1 VVGDF
6 TQRLRQVE
14 FPPGYAVQQGGDVES
29 QREVFGAILGAL
41 VVAVMLMY
49 LILVVQFGSFVDP
62 IAIMA
67 SLPLSLIG
75 VVLVLALV
83 GGTLNLMSMIGVLL
97 LMGLVVKNAIL
108 LIDFAK
114 WAEEDGMDRHAALVE
129 AGAVRLR
136 PILMTT
142 IATIAAMIP

>member
-1 VVGDF
+1 
-6 TQRLRQVE
+6 
-14 FPPGYAVQQGGDVES
+14 
-29 QREVFGAILGAL
+29 
-41 VVAVMLMY
+41 
-49 LILVVQFGSFVDP
+49 
-62 IAIMA
+62 A

-75 VVLVLALV
+75 VVLALTLV

-114 WAEEDGMDRHAALVE
+114 WAEEDGMERHAALVE

-142 IATIAAMIP
+142 IATIAAMIPVALGSGEGADFRAPLGQAVIGGMLTSTLLTLLVIPTFYDVLIGLRERALAWG